1 MKAHGRAADQDMGIA
16 PADPR
21 PAELLMYLG
30 YVLGGLGFALGSSR
44 LGDGGAEAIEPV
56 ALFSVG
62 ALGVAAFIRH
72 SIFHRSDAARMR
84 WDIGRTDNFQIEV
97 GLANL
102 AWGLVALAA
111 VIWDWGV
118 AALAAVTGVFGL
130 YLFEAGILLVL
141 TALRGPADESRGV
154 GPGIVTGAMGA
165 LLVFF
170 ALAALVDA
178 SIEPF

>member
-1 MKAHGRAADQDMGIA
+1 MTVERQTPDQDSAIA
-16 PADPR
+16 SVDPR
-21 PAELLMYLG
+21 PATLLMFLG
-30 YVLGGLGFALGSSR
+30 YLLGGLGLAIGSSR

-56 ALFSVG
+56 ALFSVA
-62 ALGVAAFIRH
+62 ALGVASFVRH
-72 SIFHRSDAARMR
+72 ALFHRSDAARMK
-84 WDIGRTDNFQIEV
+84 WVSGRTDNFQIEV

-118 AALAAVTGVFGL
+118 AALAVVTGVFGL
-130 YLFEAGILLVL
+130 YLIEAGILHVL
-141 TALRGPADESRGV
+141 IAFRGPGSGSRGLP
-154 GPGIVTGAMGA
+154 PGIVTGGMGA

-170 ALAALVDA
+170 AVAALVDA